1 MNRIDK
7 YQILN
12 QVQPFFEDTKYPYN
26 RVTSKKIIF
35 TQKEIDLV
43 YQQSDKF
50 FVTPEKAKFNKN
62 KKYNHVKKEKRGS
75 YESGLLN
82 NITVYF
88 YKL

>member
-1 MNRIDK
+1 MNRVDK
-7 YQILN
+7 YRILN

-50 FVTPEKAKFNKN
+50 FVTSEKAKFNKN
-62 KKYNHVKKEKRGS
+62 KKYSHVKKEKRGS
-75 YESGLLN
+75 YESEPLN

-88 YKL
+88 YEL